1 MSETS
6 AMTAEAF
13 EAALAELGWK
23 GADFCRRTGL
33 VANTVW
39 RWRKGIGP
47 VPQWAGEYL
56 RAMLALQ
63 RLHAEFVAV
72 ARQAGPELADDEGMA
87 SGADGA
93 GKGGSEGGSGAPVQ

>member
-1 MSETS
+1 MSETRT
-6 AMTAEAF
+6 MTAEAF

-23 GADFCRRTGL
+23 GAEFCRRTGL

-39 RWRKGIGP
+39 RWRKGIGT
-47 VPQWAGEYL
+47 VPPWAGEYL

-72 ARQAGPELADDEGMA
+72 GRQTGRELADDDGA
-87 SGADGA
+87 SGPAEGA
-93 GKGGSEGGSGAPVQ
+93 AEGGSGAAIQ

>member
-1 MSETS
+1 MSETRT
-6 AMTAEAF
+6 MTAEAF

-39 RWRKGIGP
+39 RWRKGLGA
-47 VPQWAGEYL
+47 VPPWAGEYL

-72 ARQAGPELADDEGMA
+72 GRQAGRELADDEGGGG
-87 SGADGA
+87 GADGA
-93 GKGGSEGGSGAPVQ
+93 GKGPAEGGSGEPMQ

>member
-1 MSETS
+1 MSETRT
-6 AMTAEAF
+6 MTAEAF

-23 GADFCRRTGL
+23 GAEFCRRTGL

-39 RWRKGIGP
+39 RWRKGTGQ
-47 VPQWAGEYL
+47 VPPWAAEYL

-72 ARQAGPELADDEGMA
+72 RRQAGPELAEDDGSDGPPEGPA
-87 SGADGA
+87 EGAR
-93 GKGGSEGGSGAPVQ
+93 

>member
-1 MSETS
+1 MSETRT
-6 AMTAEAF
+6 MTAEAF

-72 ARQAGPELADDEGMA
+72 ARQAGPELADDDGSDGPPEGPGEGA
-87 SGADGA
+87 S
-93 GKGGSEGGSGAPVQ
+93 